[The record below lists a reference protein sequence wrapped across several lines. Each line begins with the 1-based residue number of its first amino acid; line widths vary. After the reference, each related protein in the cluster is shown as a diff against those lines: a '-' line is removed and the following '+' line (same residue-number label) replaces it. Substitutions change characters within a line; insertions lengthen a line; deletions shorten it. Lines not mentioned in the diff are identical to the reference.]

1 MKNHMANSHPDCK
14 EVAGWDAEKSKKK
27 KKRKVPVHNGDEP
40 ADVGKDR
47 EANHQSAIVCLICEH
62 QGQDQSS
69 DVNDARTFP
78 HLQALLDHQR
88 AKHFGSHSQIKPDWC
103 HDNDNA
109 SLNYQKAVIN
119 EKETGAVPEESTTF
133 FGNCSI
139 CGVSYSSKLE
149 RMLHDL
155 EFIPTSSTTAATET
169 TKGHSKSTESAS
181 CDVNKNAMQPEQ
193 YNLPTDENL
202 HPVLNWKCTYCNKLF
217 RNVRDRLQHENFCST
232 KHIVHVKPYRLCR

>member
-1 MKNHMANSHPDCK
+1 MKNHMVNSHPGCK
-14 EVAGWDAEKSKKK
+14 EVAAWDAEKSKKK
-27 KKRKVPVHNGDEP
+27 KKRKVPVRNGDKP

-47 EANHQSAIVCLICEH
+47 EANQQSAIVCLICEH
-62 QGQDQSS
+62 QGQDQSA
-69 DVNDARTFP
+69 DVNGARTFS

-88 AKHFGSHSQIKPDWC
+88 AKHFGSHSHIKPDWC

-109 SLNYQKAVIN
+109 SLNYPKVVIN
-119 EKETGAVPEESTTF
+119 DKERGAVLEESTTF
-133 FGNCSI
+133 FGKCSI
-139 CGVSYSSKLE
+139 CGVYYSSKLE

-232 KHIVHVKPYRLCR
+232 KRIVHVKPSRLCR